1 MVPDAGDR
9 AAAVAARLQLLMQA
23 LQSRISD
30 HQRLHGDNRLSLG
43 VDFCPQDT
51 LQVILKDI
59 QIRDGDNN
67 CMYNSDW
74 MLTRIYRWIDD

>member
-1 MVPDAGDR
+1 MLNKVVNIYIGPTFKNQNG
-9 AAAVAARLQLLMQA
+9 L
-23 LQSRISD
+23 
-30 HQRLHGDNRLSLG
+30 

-74 MLTRIYRWIDD
+74 MLTIIYRWIDD

>member
-9 AAAVAARLQLLMQA
+9 AAAVAARLQLLLQA

-30 HQRLHGDNRLSLG
+30 HGNNRLSLG